1 MNKIVKYDGGGYFKN
16 GIKKSDVLP
25 TKNQQI
31 ANLGFGNVPFNNIP
45 KEALNKV
52 TFYDEKDGSKVN
64 IDKMSRED
72 FNKAGAYVNTA
83 TGEFLDPARIE
94 RGDDGNALYLSTKN
108 EPTVRPYYG
117 YKIVQQPYYDQFR
130 NYKVPVKNTDEAIN
144 NATNNLGMKGVEV
157 TPFEDGEYFETPQ
170 LIGEDNWED
179 PLDNAVNWAFLG
191 GASAAR
197 KGLGKYLWNPTVNFL
212 KSFAPGTKG
221 GNVIGTAAKD
231 IAIAEGLVN
240 LQRLLFG
247 NSAGDYIYN
256 KAYNFENN
264 YDNWF
269 TRNRVLSTATDF
281 FGRPEYYPINVLAK
295 PVEYGINNVSRYIN
309 SIPKQYDPIRNLLE
323 LGMYSSSGRPSIST
337 VFENAI
343 RVGRGRPEI
352 RYAPLKYLFTFN
364 PEKKMR
370 IANQVMDAFNY
381 NGLVSYQPRAFPVS
395 KAGFNPIRAGLYGEY
410 GTMSPYIRD
419 IKPSDIHYDWSR
431 KHNPSIKVIDAP
443 YSSPLEHEGRT
454 PMNTTQT
461 SDKPNFRL
469 GDHYSYDAGG
479 HLIKYLP
486 ESIQAS
492 DVYKFNPS
500 DYMKKWIN
508 SSTSGKVARLLNKSV
523 LGAIDRRF
531 TDFVFQLQPSRIPPE
546 SIQASDVFKFTP
558 SDFVLLDKFFK
569 APEAIQTKSIHN

>member
-170 LIGEDNWED
+170 LIGENNWED

-269 TRNRVLSTATDF
+269 TRNRVLSTAADF

-323 LGMYSSSGRPSIST
+323 LGMYSSSGKPSISE
-337 VFENAI
+337 VFKNAI
-343 RVGRGRPEI
+343 EVGKDRHGI

-381 NGLVSYQPRAFPVS
+381 NGLVSSQPLAFPVS

-410 GTMSPYIRD
+410 GTMSPYVRD

-443 YSSPLEHEGRT
+443 YPSPLELIGRT
-454 PMNTTQT
+454 PMNTPQP
-461 SDKPNFRL
+461 SYQLNLFPL
-469 GDHYSYDAGG
+469 GNPYYYDAGG

-500 DYMKKWIN
+500 DFMKKWIN
-508 SSTSGKVARLLNKSV
+508 PFTSGKVARLLNKSV

-531 TDFVFQLQPSRIPPE
+531 TDFVFQLQPRDLQ
-546 SIQASDVFKFTP
+546 SIDKIFKG
-558 SDFVLLDKFFK
+558 
-569 APEAIQTKSIHN
+569 PEAIQTKSIHN